1 MIGAN
6 PKNNTKNITTA
17 CHRIPHLASAAPGM
31 PAPKKQTAQ
40 FSDTTRLITP
50 KPQYGTR
57 ERKLAQHKARH
68 ESAISPGLGDKAGGR
83 AVHGDGRGFCFK
95 FSPCSGSGVEEG
107 RRGGRRREALET
119 RLAAARYMAT
129 DEGFASSSALA
140 LVLGSRRDGEAEEKG
155 GRLAELLFFFF

>member
-57 ERKLAQHKARH
+57 ESSRSTKQGTNRLSH
-68 ESAISPGLGDKAGGR
+68 L
-83 AVHGDGRGFCFK
+83 
-95 FSPCSGSGVEEG
+95 
-107 RRGGRRREALET
+107 ALEA

-140 LVLGSRRDGEAEEKG
+140 LVLGSRRDGEA
-155 GRLAELLFFFF
+155 

>member
-31 PAPKKQTAQ
+31 RAPKKQTAQ

-57 ERKLAQHKARH
+57 ESSRSTKQGTNRLSH
-68 ESAISPGLGDKAGGR
+68 L
-83 AVHGDGRGFCFK
+83 
-95 FSPCSGSGVEEG
+95 
-107 RRGGRRREALET
+107 ALET

-155 GRLAELLFFFF
+155 GRLAELLGEGGKNRGGREGFAVRGFSRV